1 MQPSIRIRMALLC
14 ASLCLPAVV
23 GAEESSAGSAE
34 LPEVVV
40 TATRTKIDAADV
52 TNTVS
57 VISGD
62 TITARGDIAVSEALQ
77 GSPGV
82 DITQFGSPGS
92 ATFASIRGAAP
103 DQVLVMLDG
112 VQVNT
117 PTIGQYDFANLTTD
131 DVDRVE
137 VLRGGGGTLYGSE
150 AIGGVINVLG
160 RRGTGPL
167 TLTVSGEGGRAATQR
182 EVLGLNGA
190 YGPAGISGTVSYFGT
205 DGFQPVNDSYE
216 NFSTVWRGDLD
227 LLPTGTLRA
236 FVRYTNTFKGLPNFN
251 IVDGVLD
258 PDASDRSDFVLT
270 KGEWEQSLGEA
281 FNYRASVAWWK
292 NYERFTDTQ
301 NIEDA
306 DDGSEPDPEPT
317 PVAAGRFNNQL
328 IQADAQTDYAWR
340 EFSLTTVGL
349 EFIERSADVFQL
361 TTDEDD
367 EGEQE
372 QERDSFR
379 ANRSNVGVYL
389 EEQIRF
395 LDDALHGVGG
405 VRYDHFDD
413 FGGQVTWSGSGS
425 YLVRASDTRLR
436 LSYATGFRAPS
447 FDELFE
453 PTLGNPNLRAETS
466 WEIDAG
472 FAQAFLNGRLRFE
485 PVYFYRQVRNLI
497 EEIADQLP
505 GPIAGVPESAAAFN
519 TNARFQGVELI
530 AHYDPWP
537 WLQLGAN
544 YTYLDVGSSTG
555 PLVNRPRN
563 KGAFTAT
570 ARRDDLVMPGDHFT
584 AAVQVVAVGERASAD
599 PFSTPVPFQPEEIG
613 GYGRTDLALS
623 YRFGGVLA
631 PLTATASVRNLFNRD
646 YQESIGFP
654 APPAWFLIGLRY
666 AVSLPQL

>member
-1 MQPSIRIRMALLC
+1 MQRLNRTGVALVC
-14 ASLCLPAVV
+14 AAMLLAGRVR
-23 GAEESSAGSAE
+23 AEEAAAGSAE

-62 TITARGDIAVSEALQ
+62 TITERDQATVSEALQ

-82 DITQFGSPGS
+82 NITQFGSPGS
-92 ATFASIRGAAP
+92 STFASIRGAAP

-117 PTIGQYDFANLTTD
+117 PTVGQYDFANLTTD
-131 DVDRVE
+131 GVDRVE

-150 AIGGVINVLG
+150 AIGGVINVLT
-160 RRGTGPL
+160 RRGSGPL
-167 TLTVSGEGGRAATQR
+167 TISASGEGGRAATQR
-182 EVLGLNGA
+182 EVLGVNGA
-190 YGPAGISGTVSYFGT
+190 YGPVGISGTLSYLGSN
-205 DGFQPVNDSYE
+205 GFQPENDSYQ
-216 NFSTVWRGDLD
+216 NFSTVWRGDAD

-236 FVRYTNTFKGLPNFN
+236 IVRYTGALKGLPNFN

-258 PDASDRSDFVLT
+258 PDASDRSDFVFT
-270 KGEWEQSLGEA
+270 KGEWEHTLGES

-292 NYERFTDTQ
+292 NYERFRDDQ
-301 NIEDA
+301 A
-306 DDGSEPDPEPT
+306 DQGDSEVESEP
-317 PVAAGRFNNQL
+317 AAIGRFNNQL
-328 IQADAQTDYAWR
+328 IQADAQADYEWR
-340 EFSLTTVGL
+340 DFSLTTVGL

-361 TTDEDD
+361 TTEEETDGD
-367 EGEQE
+367 GG
-372 QERDSFR
+372 QERQSFR

-389 EEQIRF
+389 EEQVHW
-395 LDDALHGVGG
+395 LDDALRGVGG
-405 VRYDHFDD
+405 VRYDHFDE

-447 FDELFE
+447 FEELFE
-453 PTLGNPNLRAETS
+453 PTLGNPDLRSEQS

-472 FAQAFLNGRLRFE
+472 FTQTFLGGRLRFE
-485 PVYFYRQVRNLI
+485 PVYFYRQVHNLI
-497 EEIADQLP
+497 EEIADELP

-530 AHYDPWP
+530 AHFDPWP

-544 YTYLDVGSSTG
+544 YTYLDVGASTG
-555 PLVNRPRN
+555 PLLNRPRN
-563 KGAFTAT
+563 QGAFTAT
-570 ARRDDLVMPGDHFT
+570 AKRDSLAIPGDTLT
-584 AAVQVVAVGERASAD
+584 AAVQVYAVGERASAD

-613 GYGRTDLALS
+613 GYGRTDLALT

-631 PLTATASVRNLFNRD
+631 PLTATAAVRNLFNRD
-646 YQESIGFP
+646 YQASIGFP
-654 APPAWFLIGLRY
+654 APPAWFLLGLRY